1 MVGPHEHSNEPLGAI
16 EGGKF
21 LDQVSDHQLLH
32 VIPYALNLKL
42 WRLLR
47 RHYPDVLIPNI
58 PSAYLHVLLC
68 IVFGVMLC
76 CCLWS

>member
-42 WRLLR
+42 
-47 RHYPDVLIPNI
+47 
-58 PSAYLHVLLC
+58 
-68 IVFGVMLC
+68 
-76 CCLWS
+76 